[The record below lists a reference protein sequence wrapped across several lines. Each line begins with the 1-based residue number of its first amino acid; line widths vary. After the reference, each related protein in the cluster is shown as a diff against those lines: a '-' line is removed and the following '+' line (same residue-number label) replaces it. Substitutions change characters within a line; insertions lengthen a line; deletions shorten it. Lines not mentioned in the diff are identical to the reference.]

1 MTIETEPLPLPPSAD
16 PSRFS
21 TFGRQVIGLDPGN
34 LTPSDFAEIQD
45 LLYRVIYTFSPRHH
59 GMFSDLILFQHD
71 ALLFRDANLSPEQ
84 QYALTKVLHPPTFR
98 KASPPI
104 IT

>member
-45 LLYRVIYTFSPRHH
+45 LLYRVLLHVFSAPPW
-59 GMFSDLILFQHD
+59 
-71 ALLFRDANLSPEQ
+71 N
-84 QYALTKVLHPPTFR
+84 VL
-98 KASPPI
+98 
-104 IT
+104 